1 MPVHGMLSTVLPAY
15 YCYGTGS
22 MGGWGGGGG
31 ENARAFPAWFGKN
44 STQGRLARSLTD
56 IQIHMRLKVSGDK
69 REIRQSYI
77 PSLSHKL
84 IQPLIDQGTEGI
96 TKVIEE
102 MDEYYL
108 SKDEWDAI
116 IEMGIGKENSGETL
130 FKQIPTNVKSS
141 FTRKYNSTD
150 HPIPFHKATEIALS
164 KKLPQAEKPDLEEAF
179 EVEVEPELEDGDDDG
194 KKKLKK
200 GEDENTIKDKLVKAK
215 KPKTTAA
222 AVKGKAGTSTAAKGR
237 AASKPPSKGKSTK
250 K

>member
-22 MGGWGGGGG
+22 FGGWGGG
-31 ENARAFPAWFGKN
+31 ENCRAFPAWFGKN
-44 STQGRLARSLTD
+44 STQGRLQRSLTD

-77 PSLSHKL
+77 PALSHRL
-84 IQPLIDQGTEGI
+84 VQPLIDDGSEAI
-96 TKVIEE
+96 PEVIET

-116 IEMGIGKENSGETL
+116 VEMGIGENSGEPL
-130 FKQIPTNVKSS
+130 LKKIPAATKSA
-141 FTRKYNSTD
+141 FTRKYNTSD
-150 HPIPFHKATEIALS
+150 HPIPFHKATEITQA
-164 KKLPQAEKPDLEEAF
+164 KKAPAAERPDLEEAF
-179 EVEVEPELEDGDDDG
+179 EVEADPEPEEDE
-194 KKKLKK
+194 KKPKK

-215 KPKTTAA
+215 KPKAA
-222 AVKGKAGTSTAAKGR
+222 TAAKSKAAATGKG
-237 AASKPPSKGKSTK
+237 AASKAAPKSKASK